1 MTPTMAEPTKQPRPE
16 DEPQPQPPA
25 DQPAPQ
31 EPGLRKWGPLL
42 VLSLALAIIII
53 DTTLLNVSLETL
65 IRELHTTLQS
75 LQWVISAYSLTLA
88 ALTVTGGRLGDLF
101 GRRRMFRLGAFL
113 FAVGS
118 FLASISHSIP
128 MLILGESI
136 IEGIGAAMMMP
147 ATASLLVAKYRGHDR
162 ALAFGVWGGIA
173 AAAAAVGP
181 ILGGYLTTHYSWR
194 WGFRINVFVVALLL
208 LGSMVLGEEPARRPR
223 RLDFGGVLLSG
234 LGLFAVVFGII
245 ESSSY
250 GWIHALKPFAVAG
263 WQLDLGG
270 LSIVPFAVLIGL
282 VILAGFVL
290 WERRVEQRGGTPIVS
305 LHIFRNRGFV
315 AGASVVGVIMLSQN
329 GMVFSLPVFLQSV
342 RGLDAFHTGLT
353 LLPMPLML
361 FLFSPGAAVMSK
373 WIPQK
378 RLVQAGL
385 VVNFFALLAMRWA
398 FGVDTPLIAL
408 VPGLALYG
416 LGMGL
421 VQSQINNLTLS
432 AVPVQEA
439 GEASG
444 ITNTFRQ
451 IGSSLGA
458 AIIGAILL
466 TSIVGDL
473 QAVVRS
479 SPQIPPA
486 AKPGVDRM
494 LRQQSSS
501 LAFGAGGLF
510 DRLPPATRDEMNQA
524 RRVATTEGNRK
535 ALLYGAGF
543 VLLGLLVSTQL
554 PLWAEGQGRRGGGG

>member
-1 MTPTMAEPTKQPRPE
+1 MAEPKTQPHPH
-16 DEPQPQPPA
+16 DEPQSAGTPS
-25 DQPAPQ
+25 APQ
-31 EPGLRKWGPLL
+31 ESGFRKWGTLL

-101 GRRRMFRLGAFL
+101 GRRKMFRLGAFL

-128 MLILGESI
+128 MLVLGESI

-208 LGSMVLGEEPARRPR
+208 LGSVIIGDEPPR
-223 RLDFGGVLLSG
+223 RQRKIDYGGVLLSA
-234 LGLFAVVFGII
+234 LGLFSVVFGII

-250 GWIHALKPFAVAG
+250 GWIHALKPFAIGG

-270 LSIVPFAVLIGL
+270 WSIVPFAILLGIL
-282 VILAGFVL
+282 ILAGFVL

-305 LHIFRNRGFV
+305 LHIFRNRAFV

-385 VVNFFALLAMRWA
+385 AVNFVALLAMRWA
-398 FGVDTPLIAL
+398 MGVDTPLWAL
-408 VPGLALYG
+408 APGLALYG

-444 ITNTFRQ
+444 VTNTFRQ

-458 AIIGAILL
+458 AIIGAVLL

-473 QAVVRS
+473 QTVVQT
-479 SPQIPPA
+479 SPRIPPA
-486 AKPGVDRM
+486 AKPGIDHT

-501 LAFGAGGLF
+501 LAFGAGGMF
-510 DRLPPATRDEMNQA
+510 DRLPPSTRDEMNHA
-524 RRVATTEGNRK
+524 RRVAVTDGNRK

-554 PLWAEGQGRRGGGG
+554 PLWAEGQMGRRGE